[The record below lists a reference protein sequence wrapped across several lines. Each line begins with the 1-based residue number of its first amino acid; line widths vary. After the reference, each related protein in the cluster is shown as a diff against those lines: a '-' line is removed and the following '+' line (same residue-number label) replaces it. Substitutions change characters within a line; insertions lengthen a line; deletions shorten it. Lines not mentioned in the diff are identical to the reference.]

1 MNRQLAA
8 ILWGL
13 VVVSL
18 HQPLRAEVRVA
29 DIFSDHMVLQQKKTI
44 RIWGWADPSESVT
57 VSIGTN
63 RAAAQ
68 PDAVGRWQVELPPMA
83 ASNTPTTI
91 SIRGSNTIEIQDVLV
106 GEVWLCSGQSNM
118 EWTVAISA
126 NPQEEIAAAKHPLIR
141 HIKIPLVQSNVPLDH
156 FASTWQVCSP
166 ETAANFTA
174 CGYYMARHLQKELD
188 VPVGLVNSSWGGT
201 RIEPWTPPIGFERV
215 ESLQGIYQSVIG
227 RTPGTPSYR
236 ERLSAY
242 IRSIEEWT
250 AKAKASVDSRELLVP
265 SPNYPAEL
273 IPFGS
278 NQDPTML
285 YNAMIHP
292 LVGFPIR
299 GAIWYQGESNH
310 EEGMLYFE
318 KMKALIGGWREVW
331 GQGEFPFYYVQI
343 APYQY
348 GDRDPTTLAK
358 FWEAQSAAQSIPKT
372 GMVVINDIATIND
385 IHPPNKQD
393 VGYRLANLALK
404 NDYGR
409 KNLIANSP
417 EVEGVEPLGASLKVR
432 FRNTGGSL
440 KTRDGKSPSHFE
452 VIGPGS
458 SGFQSAT
465 ATIQGDAVIL
475 TSERVQAPVAFR
487 YAWNMLAEPNLTGSN
502 GLPVSACRGGTVPG
516 FFDSVPESKD
526 YVLVYDMDLAK
537 LSADIKYEV
546 DRSDS
551 APEFDRIGYL
561 VELTEANGQETAVF
575 VSVRAFTNDAKKI
588 GIPTAAS
595 QARFQMA
602 VEDMNVSSSVSG
614 ITTGTGIKTG
624 SIEFWPDNYAA
635 TNGVKVAGASDSVY
649 DFGDEPVP
657 PVEGYGSMQIH
668 DVAAGKTLFA
678 INHWRAG
685 DRADIGIGNQEGQ
698 QRDWTFS
705 ASAGSYTDKR
715 LRVYVRPKQ
724 AKNDR

>member
-318 KMKALIGGWREVW
+318 KMKALIGGCREVW